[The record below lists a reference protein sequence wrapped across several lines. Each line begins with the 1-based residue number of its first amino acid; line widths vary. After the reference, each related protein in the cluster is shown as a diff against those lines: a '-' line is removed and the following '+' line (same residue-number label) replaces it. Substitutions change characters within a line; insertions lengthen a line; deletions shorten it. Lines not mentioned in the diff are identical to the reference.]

1 MQPNDIKRMIE
12 AGLPDAQVEVDGD
25 GYHFQ
30 AVIVSDAFA
39 GKSMLQQHKM
49 VYATLGSHMGAAI
62 HALSMRTYTKADW
75 NQQKGLPKG

>member
-12 AGLPDAQVEVDGD
+12 AGLPDAQVDIEGD

-30 AVIVSDAFA
+30 AVVVSDTFA

-49 VYATLGSHMGAAI
+49 VYATLGDNMGSAI
-62 HALSMRTYTKADW
+62 HALSMRTYTIDEW
-75 NQQKGLPKG
+75 NKKKGSP

>member
-1 MQPNDIKRMIE
+1 MQPNDIQRMIE
-12 AGLPDAQVEVDGD
+12 AGLPDAQVQVEGD

-49 VYATLGSHMGAAI
+49 VYATLGEHMGSAI
-62 HALSMRTYTKADW
+62 HALSMRTYTTTEW
-75 NQQKGLPKG
+75 NKLKGSPKG